1 MHISTFVFTF
11 LDICVCNCHYVLN
24 ICGYIYSCMLDICGY
39 IYLYMFNTY
48 AYIKMYCRDSV
59 YICVIAYVCLCLSVV
74 WCDMCM
80 LDVFSHVMMVWP
92 CILEIDGAA
101 ACHIHAIATYIESHA
116 DTPEVAW
123 HESLCIVYVMRC
135 ADLMWFDVIW
145 FDMMWIWS
153 DLIFGFDRMICDM
166 FWFESTK

>member
-1 MHISTFVFTF
+1 MRISTFVFTF
-11 LDICVCNCHYVLN
+11 LYICVCICHYGLN

-74 WCDMCM
+74 WCGMCM

-135 ADLMWFDVIW
+135 ADCDLMWY
-145 FDMMWIWS
+145 
-153 DLIFGFDRMICDM
+153 DLIWCEYDLIWYLILIGWYVICFDLSQQNR
-166 FWFESTK
+166 